1 MAKPFIDEKN
11 VVLCRSGIQMYRS
24 NELIGLNLIN
34 DKPSSQPDKMEYRIM
49 RHKAPI
55 IEAKEKFRRLPLT
68 KEHPPVDVTPDNW
81 KHYAHGS
88 TGSFVD
94 VTNLEGGDIGLA
106 SDLVFNTN
114 EIYNYYLDGNREVSV
129 GYTNTHRWV
138 DNHEEVGYDIELVSI
153 GEVNHVAVTRMG
165 RGGSQVSIIDSL
177 IGGIRMLKFKSGIF
191 GFLGKKGS
199 AKDSVVPFSKTV
211 FDSVEKAQ
219 KMGEK
224 EVEAV
229 LATLTDS
236 LASLKET
243 DTRKTLC
250 DSVADLLAAPSL
262 AMEKKEELSSIL
274 DSLYEKAE
282 KETVSA
288 FDSDTEDSDTEDTD
302 PKAEEEKKTEDTDP
316 KAEEKKEEVPAK
328 DEDGKGKGT
337 ANISDSLVATVQKT
351 VQDSFQALADE
362 LRESYGLPKKQAKG
376 GAVTTDSAPV
386 SNIRV
391 SEFID

>member
-1 MAKPFIDEKN
+1 
-11 VVLCRSGIQMYRS
+11 
-24 NELIGLNLIN
+24 
-34 DKPSSQPDKMEYRIM
+34 
-49 RHKAPI
+49 
-55 IEAKEKFRRLPLT
+55 
-68 KEHPPVDVTPDNW
+68 
-81 KHYAHGS
+81 
-88 TGSFVD
+88 
-94 VTNLEGGDIGLA
+94 
-106 SDLVFNTN
+106 
-114 EIYNYYLDGNREVSV
+114 
-129 GYTNTHRWV
+129 
-138 DNHEEVGYDIELVSI
+138 
-153 GEVNHVAVTRMG
+153 
-165 RGGSQVSIIDSL
+165 
-177 IGGIRMLKFKSGIF
+177 MLKFKSGIF

-288 FDSDTEDSDTEDTD
+288 FDSETEDSETEDAD
-302 PKAEEEKKTEDTDP
+302 PRAEEEE
-316 KAEEKKEEVPAK
+316 EEVPAK

-337 ANISDSLVATVQKT
+337 ANISDSLVAAVQKT

>member
-1 MAKPFIDEKN
+1 
-11 VVLCRSGIQMYRS
+11 
-24 NELIGLNLIN
+24 
-34 DKPSSQPDKMEYRIM
+34 
-49 RHKAPI
+49 
-55 IEAKEKFRRLPLT
+55 
-68 KEHPPVDVTPDNW
+68 
-81 KHYAHGS
+81 
-88 TGSFVD
+88 
-94 VTNLEGGDIGLA
+94 
-106 SDLVFNTN
+106 
-114 EIYNYYLDGNREVSV
+114 
-129 GYTNTHRWV
+129 
-138 DNHEEVGYDIELVSI
+138 
-153 GEVNHVAVTRMG
+153 
-165 RGGSQVSIIDSL
+165 
-177 IGGIRMLKFKSGIF
+177 MLKFKSGIF

-288 FDSDTEDSDTEDTD
+288 FDSETEDSETEDAD
-302 PKAEEEKKTEDTDP
+302 PKAEEEKKTEDADP

-337 ANISDSLVATVQKT
+337 ANISDSLVAAVQKT